1 MPHIHVVQAQT
12 VLANP
17 ANYPEIIVTQ
27 AQSIVQWSD
36 AKRVSIQWLWNHR
49 DVLRAWRRARV
60 GKSHMEK
67 SRNATRAVMLSGA
80 LSRDKMN
87 DFHKAHGYLRSTSNS
102 MALQMAIFDALLKAL
117 VCEDLDLMHQYF
129 ACCNARRHASN
140 LEPVGFLRWIGG
152 REANEVLL
160 WRMLNSKALTKTPS
174 ALQ

>member
-17 ANYPEIIVTQ
+17 ANYPEIIVTN

-67 SRNATRAVMLSGA
+67 SRRATQAVLLSGA
-80 LSRDKMN
+80 LSREELN
-87 DFHKAHGYLRSTSNS
+87 TLHKAQGYLRSTSNN
-102 MALQMAIFDALLKAL
+102 MAMQMAIFDALLKTL
-117 VCEDLDLMHQYF
+117 VCNDFDLMHQYF
-129 ACCNARRHASN
+129 ACCNAHRHASN
-140 LEPVGFLRWIGG
+140 LEPVGFLRWVSG

-160 WRMLNSKALTKTPS
+160 WRILNNRALTNNAP